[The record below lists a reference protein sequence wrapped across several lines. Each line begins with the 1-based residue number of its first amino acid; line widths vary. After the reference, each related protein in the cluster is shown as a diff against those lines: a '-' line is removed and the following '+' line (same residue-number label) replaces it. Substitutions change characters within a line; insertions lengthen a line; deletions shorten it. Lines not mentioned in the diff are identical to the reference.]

1 MYVNTSA
8 VDRLAVKLASD
19 EKNQP
24 TQYVGHFFGY
34 VPILNPVQ
42 GNRNST
48 KVGSIETLFTPA
60 RSQQHDPQR
69 GHNQPDGHTAQQQA
83 LQPFQM
89 IHGGVQG
96 SGAGVMIFFLC
107 HIGHGQQQRG

>member
-1 MYVNTSA
+1 MRRRRITAATLKEAQGWLGLRPEVSRHRARSGISAKSPMYVNTSA

-48 KVGSIETLFTPA
+48 KVGSI
-60 RSQQHDPQR
+60 
-69 GHNQPDGHTAQQQA
+69 
-83 LQPFQM
+83 
-89 IHGGVQG
+89 
-96 SGAGVMIFFLC
+96 
-107 HIGHGQQQRG
+107 

>member
-42 GNRNST
+42 RNRNST
-48 KVGSIETLFTPA
+48 KVGSIETLFTPDVH
-60 RSQQHDPQR
+60 S
-69 GHNQPDGHTAQQQA
+69 N
-83 LQPFQM
+83 M
-89 IHGGVQG
+89 IHNAAIISQM
-96 SGAGVMIFFLC
+96 AT
-107 HIGHGQQQRG
+107 QRSSRPCNPSR